1 MSLLDKLNQFRCLMA
16 EQQIDG
22 YFIPSADEHLNEY
35 PPTAKLRRQWLSG
48 FTGSAGDF
56 LVTLQNAYLFVDS
69 RYYEQADQQVDSSLV
84 QVCKLELAGHKKPTE
99 VLADLVEQNSQFRL
113 GIDPFVFTVKQ
124 FREFS
129 DELVGKGL
137 EIVPIN
143 ENLVDKLRQQIDTIP
158 PFAQSEI
165 FAVPDALAGK
175 SFTDKLAQVREKM
188 RHAGAKLL
196 PITKLDQIAWL
207 LNLRGRDVPCN
218 PVFIAYMILTQDQAF
233 LFTNQERIP
242 EAIKRNLGDYIQL
255 ENYENYAT
263 KLVELAERH
272 QVWISDRHLTYGS
285 YLLLKTA
292 NARFI
297 EKDHPIE
304 LLKAEKNPTEIA
316 QMQLANLKASVA
328 KTRTLKWIVDQ
339 YAMGRPI
346 TETGVAQTI
355 EKFYAESEGFL
366 ELSFPTIAAIGTN
379 SSIVHYGSLDPH
391 KVAQSGDLVLLD
403 SGCQFMGG
411 TTDDTRTVAIGEPTD
426 LQKLRYTAVLKAH
439 INCAMTQFP
448 TGTNGSQLDG
458 ITRASLWAEKL
469 DYGHGTGHGVGA
481 FLNVHEGPNGIS
493 KRVQQTLE
501 LGMINS
507 IEPGYYEPNWGG
519 IRIENLY
526 FVKEIESGWYG
537 FESLT
542 YIPFARNLIVSD
554 RLNAQE
560 KAWLN
565 NYYQQVQVKL
575 SQFLL
580 PEEQV
585 WLKAECALFD

>member
-1 MSLLDKLNQFRCLMA
+1 MSLLPKLNQFRCLMA

-56 LVTLQNAYLFVDS
+56 LVTLQHAYLFVDS
-69 RYYEQADQQVDSSLV
+69 RYYEQADQQVDSSVV
-84 QVCKLELAGHKKPTE
+84 QVCKLELAGHKQPTE

-113 GIDPFVFTVKQ
+113 GIDPFVFSIKQ

-137 EIVPIN
+137 EIVPIS

-158 PFAQSEI
+158 PFAQSEV

-188 RHAGAKLL
+188 RSAGAELL

-218 PVFIAYMILTQDQAF
+218 PVFIAYMILTLDQAF

-242 EAIKRNLGDYIQL
+242 EAIKHNLADYVQL

-263 KLVELAERH
+263 KLVELADHHR
-272 QVWISDRHLTYGS
+272 VWLSDRHLTYGS
-285 YLLLKTA
+285 YLLLKNA

-297 EKDHPIE
+297 EKDCPIE
-304 LLKAEKNPTEIA
+304 LLKAAKNPTEIQ

-328 KTRTLKWIVDQ
+328 KTRTIKWIDDQ
-339 YAMGRPI
+339 YAMGKPI
-346 TETGVAQTI
+346 SETAVARTI

-379 SSIVHYGSLDPH
+379 SSIVHYGSLDPNQM
-391 KVAQSGDLVLLD
+391 AQAGDLLLLD

-411 TTDDTRTVAIGEPTD
+411 TTDDTRTVVIGEPTD
-426 LQKLRYTAVLKAH
+426 LQKMRYTAVLKAH

-448 TGTNGSQLDG
+448 KGANGSQLDG

-519 IRIENLY
+519 MRIENLY
-526 FVKEIESGWYG
+526 FVKEIEAGWYG

-542 YIPFARNLIVSD
+542 YIPFARKLIVSD

-565 NYYQQVQVKL
+565 HYYQQVQTKL

-580 PEEQV
+580 PEEQA
-585 WLKAECALFD
+585 WLREECALFD